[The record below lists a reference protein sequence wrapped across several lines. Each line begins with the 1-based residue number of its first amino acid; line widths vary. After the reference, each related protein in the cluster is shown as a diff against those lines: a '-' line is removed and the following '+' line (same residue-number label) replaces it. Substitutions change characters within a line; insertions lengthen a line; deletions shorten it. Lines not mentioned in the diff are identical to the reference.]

1 MRETI
6 LDKEIALE
14 RVEKLPIRY
23 FGDVV
28 HKSTLSDGEN
38 YRFLEFVY
46 LYNETTNK
54 IKMFY
59 PADLIPKGLPIG
71 DNDLPAYKARP
82 EKKQEEIDKL
92 KNEIEKMMKKEVK

>member
-1 MRETI
+1 MKETI
-6 LDKEIALE
+6 LDKKIQLE
-14 RVEKLPIRY
+14 RLEKLPIKF

-54 IKMFY
+54 IKKFY
-59 PADLIPKGLPIG
+59 PSDLVPEGLPIG
-71 DNDLPAYKARP
+71 DDGLPAYKARP
-82 EKKQEEIDKL
+82 EKKQEMIDEL
-92 KNEIEKMMKKEVK
+92 KNMIDNME

>member
-1 MRETI
+1 M
-6 LDKEIALE
+6 KNE
-14 RVEKLPIRY
+14 RNDFRQKDSAWKGRKAANKF

-54 IKMFY
+54 IKKFY
-59 PADLIPKGLPIG
+59 PSDLVPEGLPIG
-71 DNDLPAYKARP
+71 DDGLPAYKARP
-82 EKKQEEIDKL
+82 EKKQEMIDEL
-92 KNEIEKMMKKEVK
+92 KNMIDNME

>member
-1 MRETI
+1 MKETI
-6 LDKEIALE
+6 LDKKIQLE
-14 RVEKLPIRY
+14 RLEKLPIKF

-54 IKMFY
+54 IKKFY
-59 PADLIPKGLPIG
+59 PSDLVPEGLPIG
-71 DNDLPAYKARP
+71 DDGLPAYKARP
-82 EKKQEEIDKL
+82 EKKQEMIDEL
-92 KNEIEKMMKKEVK
+92 KNMIENME

>member
-1 MRETI
+1 MKETI
-6 LDKEIALE
+6 LDKKIQLE
-14 RVEKLPIRY
+14 RVEKLPIKF

-54 IKMFY
+54 IKKFY
-59 PADLIPKGLPIG
+59 PSDLVPEGLPIG
-71 DNDLPAYKARP
+71 DDGLPAYKARP
-82 EKKQEEIDKL
+82 EKKQEMIDEL
-92 KNEIEKMMKKEVK
+92 KNMIDNME